1 MQIDSSRH
9 QCSKF
14 HINLFSC
21 SVPQKVH
28 YHKMGSSGKCIA
40 GEMSDVFDFHGR
52 VGNRTVDLQK
62 KRKFPAVI
70 EKKYFRSR

>member
-1 MQIDSSRH
+1 MFQVSYKPVFLFCSSKSPLS
-9 QCSKF
+9 Q
-14 HINLFSC
+14 N
-21 SVPQKVH
+21 
-28 YHKMGSSGKCIA
+28 GKCIA